1 MLKSLVLLILSLF
14 SVVLVANSNIDT
26 LYLKASFEKQPDS
39 VKILELKEE
48 AIKYFN
54 SNFQYSLSLI
64 DEVLKIPMNTL
75 SPKQRAEVM
84 KFTAY
89 GYINSSNKKKGL
101 SLLKN
106 AEKAY
111 LELNNN
117 IEMAF
122 IYNMFFMY
130 YMQESKCDS
139 VIYYYQKAIERL
151 NLVKNKSSY
160 FFSAKSIINTNIGNF
175 FYFKRDDY
183 DKAAQFYDTALYY
196 AELNNDSMRI
206 AASYSN
212 IGMVLI
218 SKDKYEEAKKYY
230 EKAYKLSIA
239 LGNRIYTGNILA
251 NLGNLYDKMGDF
263 NNAIKY
269 KLKALSIFKEV
280 GNEFLLF
287 KSERLL
293 ANEYIKTEKLL
304 IARNH
309 LLQILKDT
317 ASVPLD
323 EQISLFSS
331 LTDLYKGLKNTDS
344 ALYYHEVYSN
354 LLLREQILKNHKATE
369 ELIIAHKTQ
378 QALKDKQLLELEY
391 ETQNKRLI
399 VSIIFSIIL
408 VIVIVL
414 LVLILNQR
422 KKLQIA
428 RRREIES
435 ENIFLKEK
443 IEFKNKE
450 LTISTMNIIRH
461 SEFVSSLVPDLKEF
475 YKNANN
481 KNKQLIMNIV
491 QKINVHN
498 KTELWDD
505 FLRTFTEVNSS
516 FFEILDEKFPKMT
529 VKERK
534 LCALLKLEMS
544 TKDIAS
550 ITNMS
555 TRGVETARLR
565 LRKKLNL
572 KTEDS
577 LYVFLRQI
585 G

>member
-1 MLKSLVLLILSLF
+1 MI
-14 SVVLVANSNIDT
+14 ANSNIDT
-26 LYLKASFEKQPDS
+26 LYLKASFQNQADS
-39 VKILELKEE
+39 TKIFQLKKE

-54 SNFQYSLSLI
+54 SDFQYSISII

-75 SPKQRAEVM
+75 SLKQRAEVM

-89 GYINSSNKKKGL
+89 GYINSSKKNIGL
-101 SLLKN
+101 SLLKK

-111 LELNNN
+111 SELNND
-117 IEMAF
+117 IEVAF

-130 YMQESKCDS
+130 YIQESKFDS
-139 VIYYYQKAIERL
+139 VIFYYQKADERL
-151 NLVKNKSSY
+151 KHIQDKSSY
-160 FFSAKSIINTNIGNF
+160 YFSAQSIINTNIGNF
-175 FYFKRDDY
+175 FYFKRDEY
-183 DKAAQFYDTALYY
+183 DKAQQYYDTSLYY
-196 AELNNDSMRI
+196 AQLNNDSMRI

-218 SKDKYEEAKKYY
+218 EKNKYMEARRYY
-230 EKAYKLSIA
+230 EKAYKISLA
-239 LGNRIYTGNILA
+239 LGNKTYAGNILV
-251 NLGNLYDKMGDF
+251 NLGNLYDKMGKL
-263 NNAIKY
+263 NKSKEY
-269 KLKALSIFKEV
+269 KLKALNIFKEI
-280 GNEFLLF
+280 GNKFFMF

-293 ANEYIKTEKLL
+293 ANEYIKNNEL
-304 IARNH
+304 IRARRHMLN
-309 LLQILKDT
+309 ILKDT

-323 EQISLFSS
+323 EQILLFSS
-331 LTDLYKGLKNTDS
+331 LTELYKSLKNTDS

-354 LLLREQILKNHKATE
+354 LLLREQKLINHKATE

-378 QALKDKQLLELEY
+378 QALKDRQLMELKY

-399 VSIIFSIIL
+399 LSVIFSIIL

-428 RRREIES
+428 KRKEIEN
-435 ENIFLKEK
+435 ENILLKEK

-450 LTISTMNIIRH
+450 LTINTMNIIRH
-461 SEFVSSLVPDLKEF
+461 SEFVSSLVPELKEF

-505 FLRTFTEVNSS
+505 FFRTFTEVNSS
-516 FFEILDEKFPKMT
+516 FFDTLDEKFPSIT

-550 ITNMS
+550 ITNTS

-572 KTEDS
+572 TSEDN